1 MSELLPKPAAE
12 PHVEGETA
20 PSGTTAAGTTASAV
34 PAPIHHDLANLPPSS
49 DQVGSGVDAPKAG
62 KRKRRRKLGFLFW
75 LSVVWMV
82 FVVFLALFGGLLHLP
97 PPNHSVGNVG
107 EGPGW
112 HHLLG
117 TDLNGDDLFSRIANG
132 SRVSLTVG
140 FFAIAF
146 GLLVGGIV
154 GLIAGYY
161 RGRVEAVLMSVVDI
175 LLAFPALVFALA
187 IVTFIG
193 RSVADV
199 TLTLGVLS
207 IAPLARVVRG
217 STIVYSQ
224 REFVLAARTLGAS
237 GPRIVLREVLPNVVP
252 AGVSFGIIGVAVAM
266 VAEGALSFLGLSVN
280 PQTPS
285 WGGLIAQGQVGLGQH
300 PMVSLFPAAFLFL
313 TVLALNFAGDALR
326 AVFDVK
332 EAGI

>member
-1 MSELLPKPAAE
+1 VSELLPSPAAE
-12 PHVEGETA
+12 PLIG
-20 PSGTTAAGTTASAV
+20 PTTTGSDAAEALG
-34 PAPIHHDLANLPPSS
+34 HDGSIRPDGAGVPPS
-49 DQVGSGVDAPKAG
+49 AG
-62 KRKRRRKLGFLFW
+62 GRRRLGALFW
-75 LSVVWMV
+75 VCAAWMV
-82 FVVFLALFGGLLHLP
+82 LIVVLAVTAGWLHLP
-97 PPNHSVGNVG
+97 PPNHSVANPG
-107 EGPGW
+107 EDPGL

-117 TDLNGDDLFSRIANG
+117 TDLNGDDLFSRVVYG
-132 SRVSLTVG
+132 SRVSLIVG
-140 FFAIAF
+140 FFAILF
-146 GLLVGGIV
+146 GLTVGGTI

-161 RGRVEAVLMSVVDI
+161 RGRVESVLMSMCDV

-187 IVTFIG
+187 IVTFLG
-193 RSVADV
+193 RSILDV
-199 TLTLGVLS
+199 TLTLGVLA

-237 GPRIVLREVLPNVVP
+237 GRRIVLREILPNVIP
-252 AGVSFGIIGVAVAM
+252 AGVSFAIIGVAVAM

-285 WGGLIAQGQVGLGQH
+285 WGGLIAQGYVGLRQH
-300 PMVSLFPAAFLFL
+300 ALPSIFPAAFLFI

-326 AVFDVK
+326 ALFDVK

>member
-1 MSELLPKPAAE
+1 MSELSPNPAAE
-12 PHVEGETA
+12 PLIG
-20 PSGTTAAGTTASAV
+20 PGTTGSGMVEALHRDGPGAPEQPVAAAGRARV
-34 PAPIHHDLANLPPSS
+34 
-49 DQVGSGVDAPKAG
+49 
-62 KRKRRRKLGFLFW
+62 RRRLGPLFW
-75 LSVVWMV
+75 VSVGWMAV
-82 FVVFLALFGGLLHLP
+82 IILLAVTAGWLHLP
-97 PPNHSVGNVG
+97 PPNHSVANVG
-107 EGPGW
+107 EGPGF

-117 TDLNGDDLFSRIANG
+117 TDLNGDDLFSRVVYG
-132 SRVSLTVG
+132 SRVSLIVG
-140 FFAIAF
+140 FFAILF
-146 GLLVGGIV
+146 GLAVGGAI

-161 RGRVEAVLMSVVDI
+161 RGRVESILMSMADV

-187 IVTFIG
+187 IITFLG
-193 RSVADV
+193 RSILDI
-199 TLTLGVLS
+199 TITLGVLS

-237 GPRIVLREVLPNVVP
+237 GPRIVLREILPNVVP

-285 WGGLIAQGQVGLGQH
+285 WGGLISQGYVSLKQH
-300 PMVSLFPAAFLFL
+300 PLASLIPAAFLFI

-326 AVFDVK
+326 ALFDVK
-332 EAGI
+332 EAAI

>member
-1 MSELLPKPAAE
+1 LPKPAAQPPIGTE
-12 PHVEGETA
+12 LA
-20 PSGTTAAGTTASAV
+20 PLATAALGL
-34 PAPIHHDLANLPPSS
+34 PAPIEHELSNLPQLPGNAGTE
-49 DQVGSGVDAPKAG
+49 VGRP
-62 KRKRRRKLGFLFW
+62 RTRRRRRQLGFLFW
-75 LSVVWMV
+75 LSVGWMI
-82 FVVFLALFGGLLHLP
+82 FVVLLALFGGLLHLP

-107 EGPGW
+107 DNPGL

-117 TDLNGDDLFSRIANG
+117 TDLNGDDLFSRIAYG

-146 GLLVGGIV
+146 GLTVGGTI

-161 RGRVEAVLMSVVDI
+161 RGRVESILMSAVDI

-187 IVTFIG
+187 IVTFLG
-193 RSVADV
+193 RTIPDV

-237 GPRIVLREVLPNVVP
+237 GSRIVLREVLPNVVP
-252 AGVSFGIIGVAVAM
+252 AGVSFAIIGVAVAM

-285 WGGLIAQGQVGLGQH
+285 WGGLIAAGQVGLAQH
-300 PMVSLFPAAFLFL
+300 PMVSLFPALFLFL

-326 AVFDVK
+326 AVFDIK